1 VRLNNGLL
9 ILFCI
14 FAITRVSIPE
24 LLDCE
29 RLDLVAALA
38 TEAAKA
44 VVAALASL
52 RLLRSTFK
60 ILDKMSP
67 FFQQF
72 PLILKTLVF
81 LFVVILLKI

>member
-1 VRLNNGLL
+1 
-9 ILFCI
+9 
-14 FAITRVSIPE
+14 VSIPE

-38 TEAAKA
+38 ALAAEAAE
-44 VVAALASL
+44 AALASL

-67 FFQQF
+67 FFSAISF
-72 PLILKTLVF
+72 NLEDISIFICCYSIKDLGNISYLMCKNN
-81 LFVVILLKI
+81 K